1 MIYNQSMNLR
11 MVNLAD
17 LVINFVRQ
25 GVFYFRLVVRRF
37 INDGCQ
43 HSAAALTYMTL
54 FALVPLLTVMFTVL
68 SLVPS
73 FSGLSDQIEQLIL
86 DNMLPS
92 TGAELFAYL
101 REFSSQ
107 ARRLSGPGII
117 LLVVTAY
124 LMLVNI
130 EKVFN
135 RIWETPGRRTGI
147 SSFLVYWAV
156 LSLGPLLLG
165 AGLMIN
171 TYLLSLQFVTENQ
184 ELSGYIYALLEYL
197 PWLMTALAFTLLYK
211 AVPNQQV
218 FFKNAV
224 IGGLVATLVFEAAKA
239 LFGFIVSNSSFR
251 SVYGAFSIVP
261 LFLLWTY
268 LCWMI
273 ILAGAEFVR
282 AKETFAAEVG
292 GREFSKSQALFMA
305 LSLFHKAQLK
315 GVAMSDRRMGASG
328 LHSQQWHELRD
339 QMLAK
344 NVITVTQNG
353 RYVLTRDL
361 SQTSF
366 WQMLNLMGND
376 MAPAD
381 HPLPDELA
389 KHHPWIT
396 RYNEL
401 MQNVQ
406 DHAEQN
412 LSLSVAELLGSDSEN
427 SE

>member
-1 MIYNQSMNLR
+1 

-17 LVINFVRQ
+17 LLENFCRK
-25 GVFYFRLVVRRF
+25 GIFYFRLVARRF
-37 INDGCQ
+37 VNDGCQ

-54 FALVPLLTVMFTVL
+54 FALVPLLTVLFTVL

-73 FSGLSDQIEQLIL
+73 FAGLSDQIEQVIL
-86 DNMLPS
+86 DNMLPN
-92 TGAELFAYL
+92 TGAEIFAYL

-117 LLVVTAY
+117 LLIVTAY

-171 TYLLSLQFVTENQ
+171 TYLVSLQFLTENQ
-184 ELSGYIYALLEYL
+184 DFSGYIYALLEYL

-211 AVPNQQV
+211 AVPNRQV
-218 FFKNAV
+218 YFKNAI

-239 LFGFIVSNSSFR
+239 LFGFIVSNSSFK

-268 LCWMI
+268 LSWMI

-282 AKETFAAEVG
+282 ATETFASEVG
-292 GREFSKSQALFMA
+292 GRTFSKSQALFMA
-305 LSLFHKAQLK
+305 LSLLHKAQLK
-315 GVAMSDRRMGASG
+315 GLGVSDRRMTASG

-339 QMLAK
+339 LMLAR
-344 NVITVTQNG
+344 NVITTTQSG

-361 SQTSF
+361 SQTSV
-366 WQMLNLMGND
+366 WELLDIIGNQQLRATD
-376 MAPAD
+376 PMPED
-381 HPLPDELA
+381 LI

-401 MQNVQ
+401 MQSVRGQ
-406 DHAEQN
+406 AQGE
-412 LSLSVAELLGSDSEN
+412 LSLSVADLLGAETEDDK
-427 SE
+427 

>member
-1 MIYNQSMNLR
+1 

-17 LVINFVRQ
+17 LALNFLRKSL
-25 GVFYFRLVVRRF
+25 FYFRLVARRF
-37 INDGCQ
+37 VDDGCQ

-73 FSGLSDQIEQLIL
+73 FAGLSDQIEQMIL

-107 ARRLSGPGII
+107 ARRLSGPGVI

-135 RIWETPGRRTGI
+135 RIWDTPGRRTGI

-171 TYLLSLQFVTENQ
+171 TYLLSLQFLAENQ
-184 ELSGYIYALLEYL
+184 EFSGYVYAALEYA

-211 AVPNQQV
+211 AVPNRQV
-218 FFKNAV
+218 YFKNAV

-239 LFGFIVSNSSFR
+239 LFGFIVSNSSFK

-268 LCWMI
+268 LSWMI

-282 AKETFAAEVG
+282 ATETFSAEVG
-292 GREFSKSQALFMA
+292 GRIFTKTQALFMA
-305 LSLFHKAQLK
+305 LSLLHRAQLK
-315 GVAMSDRRMGASG
+315 GLGVSDRRMTVAG
-328 LHSQQWHELRD
+328 LHSQQWHDLRD
-339 QMLAK
+339 LMLAR
-344 NVITVTQNG
+344 NVITVTQSG

-361 SQTSF
+361 GQTSV
-366 WQMLNLMGND
+366 WELLDLIGNQQLRATD
-376 MAPAD
+376 TIPED
-381 HPLPDELA
+381 LI

-401 MQNVQ
+401 MNNVRG
-406 DHAEQN
+406 HAQEQ
-412 LSLSVAELLGSDSEN
+412 LSLSVAELLASEDEN
-427 SE
+427 EK

>member
-1 MIYNQSMNLR
+1 

-17 LVINFVRQ
+17 LVINFFRKAI
-25 GVFYFRLVVRRF
+25 FYFRLVVRRF

-73 FSGLSDQIEQLIL
+73 FAGLSDQIERLIL

-92 TGAELFAYL
+92 TGAELFSYL

-184 ELSGYIYALLEYL
+184 EISGYIYALLEYL

-211 AVPNQQV
+211 AVPNRQV
-218 FFKNAV
+218 YFKNAI
-224 IGGLVATLVFEAAKA
+224 IGGLVATLVFETAKA
-239 LFGFIVSNSSFR
+239 LFGFIVSNSSFK

-268 LCWMI
+268 LSWMI

-282 AKETFAAEVG
+282 ATETFSAEVG
-292 GREFSKSQALFMA
+292 GRTFNRSQALFMA
-305 LSLFHKAQLK
+305 LSLLHKAQLK
-315 GVAMSDRRMGASG
+315 GLGMSDRRMTASG

-339 QMLAK
+339 QMLEK
-344 NVITVTQNG
+344 NIITVTQNG

-361 SQTSF
+361 SKASV
-366 WQMLNLMGND
+366 WDLLNLTSGARVHATDPM
-376 MAPAD
+376 
-381 HPLPDELA
+381 PDDLV
-389 KHHPWIT
+389 KHHPWVT

-401 MQNVQ
+401 MQDVN
-406 DHAEQN
+406 DHAKEK
-412 LSLSVAELLGSDSEN
+412 LSLSVAELLEAESEN
-427 SE
+427 DE

>member
-1 MIYNQSMNLR
+1 MNLR

-17 LVINFVRQ
+17 LLENFCRK
-25 GVFYFRLVVRRF
+25 GIFYFRLVARRF
-37 INDGCQ
+37 VNDGCQ

-54 FALVPLLTVMFTVL
+54 FALVPLLTVLFTVL

-73 FSGLSDQIEQLIL
+73 FAGLSDQIEQVIL
-86 DNMLPS
+86 DNMLPN
-92 TGAELFAYL
+92 TGAEIFAYL

-117 LLVVTAY
+117 LLIVTAY

-171 TYLLSLQFVTENQ
+171 TYLVSLQFLTENQ
-184 ELSGYIYALLEYL
+184 DFSGYIYALLEYL

-211 AVPNQQV
+211 AVPNRQV
-218 FFKNAV
+218 YFKNAI

-239 LFGFIVSNSSFR
+239 LFGFIVSNSSFK

-268 LCWMI
+268 LSWMI

-282 AKETFAAEVG
+282 ATETFASEVG
-292 GREFSKSQALFMA
+292 GRTFSKSQALFMA
-305 LSLFHKAQLK
+305 LSLLHKAQLK
-315 GVAMSDRRMGASG
+315 GLGVSDRRMTASG

-339 QMLAK
+339 LMLAR
-344 NVITVTQNG
+344 NVITTTQSG

-361 SQTSF
+361 SQTSV
-366 WQMLNLMGND
+366 WELLDIIGNQQLRATD
-376 MAPAD
+376 PMPED
-381 HPLPDELA
+381 LI

-401 MQNVQ
+401 MQSVRGQ
-406 DHAEQN
+406 AQGE
-412 LSLSVAELLGSDSEN
+412 LSLSVADLLGAETEDDK
-427 SE
+427 